1 MTIREI
7 VVQGIHSTRAC
18 KSLWVFGFVVGAASA
33 GSNGGGKGDD
43 AGAGAAGL
51 ALVALRDLPWA
62 AIAAVAAVLIIG
74 AVILRFVSE
83 GALIEGVVRSRQ
95 GGSMT
100 TREGFRAGWAHWG
113 VLLRVALLYFAATI
127 ASLVAL
133 AVPCVLL
140 ATFVGVA
147 AAIAY
152 AIPAVLVAVPWL
164 VTIHLVQAF
173 ASRIAV
179 LEDRRALDAIAKARL
194 FLHGRLGHALKVVV
208 ASSIGGMAMAVV
220 SVVAVLP
227 IVLMVIAFMP
237 LLGIMPVVL
246 AALLWIVPVGCVLTA
261 MLGTFQSSVW
271 TIGYVSEVAA

>member
-18 KSLWVFGFVVGAASA
+18 TSLWVFGFVVGAASA
-33 GSNGGGKGDD
+33 SSNGGGKGNE

-51 ALVALRDLPWA
+51 AFVALRDLPWA
-62 AIAAVAAVLIIG
+62 AIAAAAAVLVIG
-74 AVILRFVSE
+74 AVILRYVSE

-100 TREGFRAGWAHWG
+100 TREGLRAGWAHWG
-113 VLLRVALLYFAATI
+113 VLLRIALLYFAATVG
-127 ASLVAL
+127 SLVAL

-140 ATFVGVA
+140 AKFAGVVA
-147 AAIAY
+147 AVAY
-152 AIPAVLVAVPWL
+152 AIPALLVAVPWL
-164 VTIHLVQAF
+164 VTIYLVQAF

-179 LEDRRALDAIAKARL
+179 LEDRHALDAIAKARL
-194 FLHGRLGHALKVVV
+194 FLHGRLAHALKVIV
-208 ASSIGGMAMAVV
+208 ASFIGTMAIAAA

-227 IVLMVIAFMP
+227 IVVMVVAFVP
-237 LLGIMPVVL
+237 LLGIIPVAI
-246 AALLWIVPVGCVLTA
+246 AAVLWIVPVGCVLTA

-271 TIGYVSEVAA
+271 TIGYVSEAAA

>member
-7 VVQGIHSTRAC
+7 VTQGIHSTRAC
-18 KSLWVFGFVVGAASA
+18 KSLWVFGFVVAAASG

-51 ALVALRDLPWA
+51 TLIALRDLPWA
-62 AIAAVAAVLIIG
+62 AIAAVAALIVVG
-74 AVILRFVSE
+74 AVILRYVSE

-113 VLLRVALLYFAATI
+113 VLLRIALLYFAATLGSI
-127 ASLVAL
+127 VAL

-140 ATFVGVA
+140 VKFVGVA
-147 AAIAY
+147 AGVAY
-152 AIPAVLVAVPWL
+152 AIPAVLVAVPWI
-164 VTIHLVQAF
+164 VTIYLVQAF

-194 FLHGRLGHALKVVV
+194 FLHGRLPHALKVIV
-208 ASSIGGMAMAVV
+208 ASFIGTMAMAVA

-227 IVLMVIAFMP
+227 IVVMVIAFMP
-237 LLGIMPVVL
+237 LLGIIPVIV
-246 AALLWIVPVGCVLTA
+246 AALLWIVPVGCLLTA

-271 TIGYVSEVAA
+271 TIGYVSEAAA